1 MNVEELI
8 WDMSA
13 RCYDDLEEEQR
24 IRENL
29 EITVMGGGSRV
40 RVSLH
45 NSKLFDEVLVLV
57 SRDRYACGNDGDR
70 IARAAKLNW
79 RQPEATLVLDGIY
92 KYLTATVD
100 DVYVPIVI
108 GGEQ

>member
-1 MNVEELI
+1 MNIEELI

-29 EITVMGGGSRV
+29 EIAVMGGGSRV
-40 RVSLH
+40 RVSLRDT
-45 NSKLFDEVLVLV
+45 KLFDEVLILV
-57 SRDRYACGNDGDR
+57 SRDRYACGNDSDH

-79 RQPEATLVLDGIY
+79 RQPEATLVLDGQY

-100 DVYVPIVI
+100 KVYAPIVI
-108 GGEQ
+108 GGNE